1 MPPTNVLSFC
11 RSHGIAVLETGPLE
25 SASAIATIRALSPDL
40 GIHAG
45 AGLLRRPLIDA
56 FRLGVL
62 NAHMGLLPA
71 YRGMDVAE
79 WAALE
84 GATAGCTV
92 HLIDA
97 GIDTGPILATQRVD
111 TAGCRS
117 VAALRDIV
125 DRAQLALLG
134 DIVCSIVSGKL
145 PEPLKAAGPPG
156 PQYFRMHQDLAAILE
171 GRLGARRARS
181 PE

>member
-1 MPPTNVLSFC
+1 MALRFWKPGRSKAPAPSPQSGLSAPT
-11 RSHGIAVLETGPLE
+11 
-25 SASAIATIRALSPDL
+25 SAFTPVP
-40 GIHAG
+40 
-45 AGLLRRPLIDA
+45 GLLRRPLIDA

-84 GATAGCTV
+84 GATVGCTV